1 MCDSRLNCPPSVA
14 ESSYLRNRNL
24 ACYVLPLFDLLKSA
38 KKFKKNNMFDKAKN
52 LYKLQKQ
59 AREIKEKLKNTHIE
73 AENEGVSV
81 IINGEQEVIEVRLTD
96 ETLQDKKKLETNLV
110 NCMNKAVKKSQQ
122 IGAEL
127 MKDIMGDMN
136 MPGLT

>member
-1 MCDSRLNCPPSVA
+1 
-14 ESSYLRNRNL
+14 
-24 ACYVLPLFDLLKSA
+24 
-38 KKFKKNNMFDKAKN
+38 MFDKAKN

-73 AENEGVSV
+73 AENEGVTV
-81 IINGEQEVIEVRLTD
+81 VINGEQEVIEIRLND
-96 ETLQDKKKLETNLV
+96 ESVQDRSKLQKNLV

-127 MKDIMGDMN
+127 MKSVMGDMN
-136 MPGLT
+136 IPGLGA